1 MKKTKKILTL
11 FLVLLSAVCLGL
23 SAACGGAG
31 NNESGGSGN
40 AGGSG
45 SSGGSTGGS
54 TSGGSGESGGET
66 ALADI
71 TGVTFESAAFDYD
84 GTEKVITVTG
94 ELPDGV
100 TAQYVSNSGTD
111 AGVYNAT
118 AKLTGSGYKPLNL
131 SATLTINKINM
142 TGLSLES
149 DTVEYDSFEH
159 GVYIKGNP
167 PTGATIVYTYNGA
180 EVSGVTETGVYTVA
194 ATVRH
199 KNYND
204 FTATAT
210 LTIKSTEKRLYSV
223 YNGGTVY
230 FQNDLDGDALY
241 KYTGSAIEKVSS
253 DEARE
258 LTAVGGTVYYVNR
271 GLISSSVKS
280 LTNGTTP
287 SKLCNAAADS
297 ITSDGT
303 YVYYSVCNTLVNKAD
318 NGIYKI
324 KADGSEE
331 AVKISA
337 DKAEYL
343 NYYDGY
349 LYYSN
354 ASDGDKLY
362 KTAVTGSGQGVIID
376 EEKTSDVILNNGV
389 LYYNSSKTLGAA
401 VSKYVISENKK
412 VKLTTDSG
420 KYLVKAGDYV
430 YYVNVDLLTGT
441 LFGKGVYR
449 TSALLTSDSS
459 LPGEKVLS
467 SETDGYSSLMSDG
480 TNLYYYKLS
489 DKHFYKY
496 NPSTKV
502 ETDLMANFTPP
513 APTLSGYAN
522 LYEHDG
528 ELYYTDP
535 ADGNSL
541 YKYNPTTKS
550 KSKVVADSVA
560 GVWFNDGY
568 MYYSTYLL
576 TNYALFRTNLA
587 TDETV
592 KISSDRY
599 DHLTF
604 DGDDIYCIKVGSMY
618 NNHIYKINA
627 DCTVSEK
634 IYDADNLWVAD
645 FVKSGDYIYYARNPK
660 VYAKRLCRY
669 SVSGKTSEILN
680 DAIKAQEFTVTESG
694 IFVAGTDDKLY
705 SLNLDGTVLNTVA
718 SDVTVN
724 DLILFGGSLYYSSV
738 NGKNT
743 GLYRYDLTSGQTVK
757 ISDKNAHG
765 FTVCN
770 GKLYFIQTAVTYTND
785 YPYQNK
791 GNAENDG
798 KLYRIDGNAAV
809 KA

>member
-11 FLVLLSAVCLGL
+11 FLVLLSAVCLAL
-23 SAACGGAG
+23 SAACG
-31 NNESGGSGN
+31 STGGSGN
-40 AGGSG
+40 GGTSGTGNSGNGGSG
-45 SSGGSTGGS
+45 GAGSSG
-54 TSGGSGESGGET
+54 GGET
-66 ALADI
+66 ALAEI
-71 TGVTFESAAFDYD
+71 TGITFESAAFDYD
-84 GTEKVITVTG
+84 GTEKAITVTG
-94 ELPDGV
+94 VLPDGV
-100 TAQYVSNSGTD
+100 TVQYVSNSGID

-118 AKLTGSGYKPLNL
+118 ANLSGNGYKPLNL

-142 TGLSLES
+142 TGLSLENDS
-149 DTVEYDSFEH
+149 VEYDSFEH
-159 GVYIKGNP
+159 SIYITGNP

-180 EVSGVTETGVYTVA
+180 EVSGVTETGVYTVS
-194 ATVRH
+194 ATVKH

-210 LTIKSTEKRLYSV
+210 LTIKTTEKRLYSV
-223 YNGGTVY
+223 NNGGTVY

-241 KYTGSAIEKVSS
+241 KCTGSAIEKVAS
-253 DEARE
+253 DEASAM
-258 LTAVGGTVYYVNR
+258 TAMGGNVYYVNR
-271 GLISSSVKS
+271 GLLSSSVKS
-280 LTNGTTP
+280 LTNNGIP

-303 YVYYSVCNTLVNKAD
+303 YVYYSVCNTLINKAD

-324 KADGSEE
+324 KADGSETE
-331 AVKISA
+331 AVKIST

-354 ASDGDKLY
+354 AGDGGKLY
-362 KTAVTGSGQGVIID
+362 KTPVTGSGQSVLLD
-376 EEKTSDVILNNGV
+376 EEKTSDVILDKGV
-389 LYYNSSKTLGAA
+389 LYYNSSRTPGAA

-412 VKLTTDSG
+412 VKLTTDAG
-420 KYLVKAGDYV
+420 KYLVKVGDFI

-441 LFGKGVYR
+441 LFGKGIYR
-449 TSALLTSDSS
+449 TSALRTSDSS

-480 TNLYYYKLS
+480 TNLYYYKLN

-541 YKYNPTTKS
+541 YKYNPATKS
-550 KSKVVADSVA
+550 KSKIIADSVA

-576 TNYALFRTNLA
+576 TNYALFRTDLA
-587 TDETV
+587 TNETV

-604 DGDDIYCIKVGSMY
+604 DGDDIYCIKVGSLY

-634 IYDADNLWVAD
+634 VYDADNLWVAD

-669 SVSGKTSEILN
+669 SVSGKTSEIIN
-680 DAIKAQEFTVTESG
+680 DDIKAQAFTVTESG
-694 IFVAGTDDKLY
+694 IFVAGTDYKLY
-705 SLNLDGTVLNTVA
+705 MLKTDGTVLKTVA
-718 SDVTVN
+718 SNVTVN
-724 DLILFGGSLYYSSV
+724 DLILFGGSLYYSST
-738 NGKNT
+738 NSKNT
-743 GLYRYDLTSGQTVK
+743 GLYRYDLTLGQTVK

-785 YPYQNK
+785 YPYQTN
-791 GNAENDG
+791 GNSENDG
-798 KLYRIDGNAAV
+798 KLYRVEGNTAV

>member
-11 FLVLLSAVCLGL
+11 FLVLLSSVCLAL
-23 SAACGGAG
+23 SAACGSTSGSG
-31 NNESGGSGN
+31 NGGTSGTGSSGNGGSGG
-40 AGGSG
+40 AG
-45 SSGGSTGGS
+45 SSG
-54 TSGGSGESGGET
+54 GGET
-66 ALADI
+66 ALAEI
-71 TGVTFESAAFDYD
+71 TGITFESAAFDYD
-84 GTEKVITVTG
+84 GTEKAITVTG
-94 ELPDGV
+94 VLPDGV
-100 TAQYVSNSGTD
+100 TVQYVSNSGID

-118 AKLTGSGYKPLNL
+118 ANLSGNGYKPLNL

-142 TGLSLES
+142 TGLSLENDS
-149 DTVEYDSFEH
+149 VEYDSFEH
-159 GVYIKGNP
+159 SIYITGNP
-167 PTGATIVYTYNGA
+167 PTDATIVYTYNGA
-180 EVSGVTETGVYTVA
+180 EVSGVTETGVYTVS
-194 ATVRH
+194 ATIKH

-210 LTIKSTEKRLYSV
+210 LTIKTTEKRLYSV
-223 YNGGTVY
+223 NNSGTVY

-241 KYTGSAIEKVSS
+241 KYTGSAIEKVAS
-253 DEARE
+253 DEASAM
-258 LTAVGGTVYYVNR
+258 TAMGGSVYYVNR
-271 GLISSSVKS
+271 GLLSSSIKS
-280 LTNGTTP
+280 LTNNGIP

-303 YVYYSVCNTLVNKAD
+303 YVYYSVCNTLINKAD

-324 KADGSEE
+324 KADGSETE
-331 AVKISA
+331 AVKIST

-354 ASDGDKLY
+354 AGDGGKLY
-362 KTAVTGSGQGVIID
+362 KTAVTGSGQSVLLD
-376 EEKTSDVILNNGV
+376 EEKTSDVILDKGV
-389 LYYNSSKTLGAA
+389 LYYNSSRTPGAA

-412 VKLTTDSG
+412 VKLTTDAG
-420 KYLVKAGDYV
+420 KYLVKVGDFI

-441 LFGKGVYR
+441 LFGKGIYR
-449 TSALLTSDSS
+449 TSALRTSDSS

-480 TNLYYYKLS
+480 TNLYYYKLN

-541 YKYNPTTKS
+541 YKYNPATKS
-550 KSKVVADSVA
+550 KSKIIADSVA

-576 TNYALFRTNLA
+576 TNYALFRTDLA
-587 TDETV
+587 TNETV

-604 DGDDIYCIKVGSMY
+604 DGDDIYCIKVGSLY

-634 IYDADNLWVAD
+634 VYSADNLWVAD

-669 SVSGKTSEILN
+669 SVSGKTSEIIN
-680 DAIKAQEFTVTESG
+680 DDIKAQAFTVTESG

-705 SLNLDGTVLNTVA
+705 MLKSDGTVLKTVA
-718 SDVTVN
+718 SNVTVN
-724 DLILFGGSLYYSSV
+724 DLILFGGSLYYSST
-738 NGKNT
+738 NSKNT

-785 YPYQNK
+785 YPYQTN
-791 GNAENDG
+791 GNSENDG
-798 KLYRIDGNAAV
+798 KLYRVEGNTAV

>member
-11 FLVLLSAVCLGL
+11 FLVLLSAVCLAL
-23 SAACGGAG
+23 SAACG
-31 NNESGGSGN
+31 STGGSGN
-40 AGGSG
+40 GGTSGTDSSGNGGSG
-45 SSGGSTGGS
+45 GAGSSGS
-54 TSGGSGESGGET
+54 GET
-66 ALADI
+66 ALAEI
-71 TGVTFESAAFDYD
+71 TGITFESAAFDYD
-84 GTEKVITVTG
+84 GTEKAIMVTG
-94 ELPDGV
+94 VLPDGV
-100 TAQYVSNSGTD
+100 TVQYVSNSGID

-118 AKLTGSGYKPLNL
+118 ANLSGNGYKPLNL

-142 TGLSLES
+142 TGLSLENDS
-149 DTVEYDSFEH
+149 VEYDSFEH
-159 GVYIKGNP
+159 SIYITGNP
-167 PTGATIVYTYNGA
+167 PTDATIVYTYNGA
-180 EVSGVTETGVYTVA
+180 EVSGVTETGVYTVS
-194 ATVRH
+194 ATVKH

-210 LTIKSTEKRLYSV
+210 LTIKTTEKRLYSV
-223 YNGGTVY
+223 NNGGTVY

-241 KYTGSAIEKVSS
+241 KYTGSAIEKVAS
-253 DEARE
+253 DEASAM
-258 LTAVGGTVYYVNR
+258 TAMGGNVYYVNR
-271 GLISSSVKS
+271 GLLSSSVKS
-280 LTNGTTP
+280 LTNNGIP
-287 SKLCNAAADS
+287 SKLCNAAANS

-303 YVYYSVCNTLVNKAD
+303 YVYYSVCNTLINKAD

-324 KADGSEE
+324 KADGSETE
-331 AVKISA
+331 AVKIST

-354 ASDGDKLY
+354 AGDGGKLY
-362 KTAVTGSGQGVIID
+362 KTPVTGSGQSVLLD
-376 EEKTSDVILNNGV
+376 EEKTSDVILDKGV
-389 LYYNSSKTLGAA
+389 LYYNSSRTPGAA

-412 VKLTTDSG
+412 VKLTTDAG
-420 KYLVKAGDYV
+420 KYLVKVGDFI
-430 YYVNVDLLTGT
+430 YYVNIDLLTGT
-441 LFGKGVYR
+441 LFGKGIYM
-449 TSALLTSDSS
+449 TSALRTSDSS

-480 TNLYYYKLS
+480 TNLYYYKLN

-541 YKYNPTTKS
+541 YKYNPATKS
-550 KSKVVADSVA
+550 KSKIIADSVA

-576 TNYALFRTNLA
+576 TNYALFRTDLA
-587 TDETV
+587 TNETV

-604 DGDDIYCIKVGSMY
+604 DGDDIYCIKVGSLY

-634 IYDADNLWVAD
+634 VYSADNLWVAD

-669 SVSGKTSEILN
+669 SVSGKTSEIIN
-680 DAIKAQEFTVTESG
+680 DDIKAQEFTVTESG
-694 IFVAGTDDKLY
+694 IFVAGTDYKLY
-705 SLNLDGTVLNTVA
+705 MLKSDGTVLKTVA
-718 SDVTVN
+718 SNVTVN
-724 DLILFGGSLYYSSV
+724 DLILFGGSLYYSST
-738 NGKNT
+738 NANNT

-770 GKLYFIQTAVTYTND
+770 GKLYFIQAAVTYTND
-785 YPYQNK
+785 YPYQTN
-791 GNAENDG
+791 GNSENDG
-798 KLYRIDGNAAV
+798 KLYRVEGNTAV

>member
-1 MKKTKKILTL
+1 MKKTKKFLTL
-11 FLVLLSAVCLGL
+11 FLVLLSAVCLAL
-23 SAACGGAG
+23 SAACG
-31 NNESGGSGN
+31 STGGSGN
-40 AGGSG
+40 GGTSGTGSSGNGGSG
-45 SSGGSTGGS
+45 GAGSSG
-54 TSGGSGESGGET
+54 GGET
-66 ALADI
+66 ALAEI
-71 TGVTFESAAFDYD
+71 TGITFESAAFDYD
-84 GTEKVITVTG
+84 GTEKAITVTG
-94 ELPDGV
+94 VLPDGV
-100 TAQYVSNSGTD
+100 TVQYVSNSGID

-118 AKLTGSGYKPLNL
+118 ANLSGNGYKPLNL

-142 TGLSLES
+142 TGLSLENDS
-149 DTVEYDSFEH
+149 VEYDSFEH
-159 GVYIKGNP
+159 SIYITGNP
-167 PTGATIVYTYNGA
+167 PTGAAIVYTYNGA
-180 EVSGVTETGVYTVA
+180 EVSGVTETGVYTVS
-194 ATVRH
+194 ATVKH

-210 LTIKSTEKRLYSV
+210 LTIKTTEKRLYSV
-223 YNGGTVY
+223 NNGGTVY

-241 KYTGSAIEKVSS
+241 KYTGSAIEKVAS
-253 DEARE
+253 DEASAM
-258 LTAVGGTVYYVNR
+258 TSMGGNVYYVNR
-271 GLISSSVKS
+271 GLLASSVKS
-280 LTNGTTP
+280 LTNNGIP

-303 YVYYSVCNTLVNKAD
+303 YVYYSVCNTLINKAD

-324 KADGSEE
+324 KADGSETE
-331 AVKISA
+331 AVKIST

-354 ASDGDKLY
+354 AGDGGKLY
-362 KTAVTGSGQGVIID
+362 KTAVTGSGQSVLLD
-376 EEKTSDVILNNGV
+376 EEKTSDVILDKGV
-389 LYYNSSKTLGAA
+389 LYYNSSRTPGAA

-412 VKLTTDSG
+412 VKLTTDAG
-420 KYLVKAGDYV
+420 KYLVKVGDFI

-441 LFGKGVYR
+441 LFGKGIYR
-449 TSALLTSDSS
+449 TSALRTSDSS

-480 TNLYYYKLS
+480 TNLYYYKLN

-541 YKYNPTTKS
+541 YKYNPATKS
-550 KSKVVADSVA
+550 KSKIIADSVA

-576 TNYALFRTNLA
+576 TNYALFRTDLA
-587 TDETV
+587 TNETV

-604 DGDDIYCIKVGSMY
+604 DGDDIYCIKVGSLY

-634 IYDADNLWVAD
+634 VYSADNLWVAD

-669 SVSGKTSEILN
+669 SVSGKTSEIIN
-680 DAIKAQEFTVTESG
+680 DDIKAQEFTVTESG

-705 SLNLDGTVLNTVA
+705 MLKSDGTVLKTVA
-718 SDVTVN
+718 SNVTVN
-724 DLILFGGSLYYSSV
+724 DLILFGGSLYYSST
-738 NGKNT
+738 NSKNT

-785 YPYQNK
+785 YPYQTN
-791 GNAENDG
+791 GNSKNDG
-798 KLYRIDGNAAV
+798 KLYRVEGNMTV

>member
-11 FLVLLSAVCLGL
+11 FLVLLSAVCLAL
-23 SAACGGAG
+23 SAACG
-31 NNESGGSGN
+31 STGGSGN
-40 AGGSG
+40 GGTSCTGNSGNGGSG
-45 SSGGSTGGS
+45 GAGSSG
-54 TSGGSGESGGET
+54 GGET
-66 ALADI
+66 ALAEI
-71 TGVTFESAAFDYD
+71 TGITFESAAFDYD
-84 GTEKVITVTG
+84 GTEKAITVMG
-94 ELPDGV
+94 VLPDGV
-100 TAQYVSNSGTD
+100 TVQYVSNSGID

-118 AKLTGSGYKPLNL
+118 ANLSGNGYKPLNL

-142 TGLSLES
+142 TGLSLENDS
-149 DTVEYDSFEH
+149 VEYDSFEH
-159 GVYIKGNP
+159 SIYITGNP
-167 PTGATIVYTYNGA
+167 PTGAAIVYTYNGA
-180 EVSGVTETGVYTVA
+180 EVSGVTETGVYTVS
-194 ATVRH
+194 ATVKH

-210 LTIKSTEKRLYSV
+210 LTIKTTEKRLYSV
-223 YNGGTVY
+223 NNGGTVY

-241 KYTGSAIEKVSS
+241 KYTGSAIEKVAS
-253 DEARE
+253 DEASAM
-258 LTAVGGTVYYVNR
+258 TAMGGNVYYVNR
-271 GLISSSVKS
+271 GLLASSVKS
-280 LTNGTTP
+280 LTNNGIP

-303 YVYYSVCNTLVNKAD
+303 YVYYSVCNTLINKAD

-324 KADGSEE
+324 KADGSETE
-331 AVKISA
+331 AVKIST

-354 ASDGDKLY
+354 AGDGGKLY
-362 KTAVTGSGQGVIID
+362 KTPVTGSGQSVLLD
-376 EEKTSDVILNNGV
+376 EEKTSDVILDKGV
-389 LYYNSSKTLGAA
+389 LYYNSSRTPGAA

-412 VKLTTDSG
+412 VKLTTDAG
-420 KYLVKAGDYV
+420 KYLVKVGDFI

-441 LFGKGVYR
+441 LFGKGIYR
-449 TSALLTSDSS
+449 TSALRTSDSS

-480 TNLYYYKLS
+480 TNLYYYKLN

-496 NPSTKV
+496 NTSTKV

-541 YKYNPTTKS
+541 YKYNPATKS
-550 KSKVVADSVA
+550 KSKIIADSVA

-576 TNYALFRTNLA
+576 TNYALFRTDLA
-587 TDETV
+587 TNETV

-604 DGDDIYCIKVGSMY
+604 DGDDIYCIKVGSLY

-634 IYDADNLWVAD
+634 VYDADNLWVAD

-669 SVSGKTSEILN
+669 SVSGKTSEIIN
-680 DAIKAQEFTVTESG
+680 DDIKAQAFTVTESG
-694 IFVAGTDDKLY
+694 IFVAGTDYKLY
-705 SLNLDGTVLNTVA
+705 MLKTDGTVLKTVA
-718 SDVTVN
+718 SNVTVN
-724 DLILFGGSLYYSSV
+724 DLILFGGSLYYSST
-738 NGKNT
+738 NSKNT
-743 GLYRYDLTSGQTVK
+743 GLYRYDLTLGQTVK

-785 YPYQNK
+785 YPYQTN
-791 GNAENDG
+791 GNSENDG
-798 KLYRIDGNAAV
+798 KLYRVEGNTAV